1 MVEWEGPD
9 SDGDWELKVDRLYEG
24 LLCNRFTGDGTWRF
38 CYRSHPPKHLNT
50 TDLEEA
56 KNIAFALWALNQ

>member
-1 MVEWEGPD
+1 MVEWRED
-9 SDGDWELKVDRLYEG
+9 TDGDWDLEVDGDYKG
-24 LLCNRFTGDGTWRF
+24 LLCNRFTGDSTWRF
-38 CYRSHPPKHLNT
+38 TSGKVPLKRLNT